1 MVRTN
6 LRVEG
11 LTVAHA
17 NRAARV
23 EANEC
28 HNKQGDKACND
39 SVSEHRRN
47 YIGNILLN
55 KDQKNSTG
63 VPDVHYLR
71 VAGHFRTCSHPA
83 LSLRARTTPE
93 HHRRRTSS

>member
-71 VAGHFRTCSHPA
+71 VAGHFRPAMRAFPYVFSSSTFFTCSYHA
-83 LSLRARTTPE
+83 
-93 HHRRRTSS
+93 